1 MENDKIYDMIE
12 ELLTID
18 LRHMDEEE
26 KRETE
31 YLINDIV
38 ISLEELA
45 AKLGKDSD
53 VSYRRH
59 KKKNKECIN
68 IKQSLLGL

>member
-1 MENDKIYDMIE
+1 MEKDKIYRMIE
-12 ELLTID
+12 DLLAID
-18 LRHMDEEE
+18 LRHLDEDE
-26 KRETE
+26 RFETE

-53 VSYRRH
+53 VS
-59 KKKNKECIN
+59 I
-68 IKQSLLGL
+68 

>member
-1 MENDKIYDMIE
+1 MERDKIYDMIE
-12 ELLTID
+12 ELLAID
-18 LRHMDEEE
+18 LRHLDEEE
-26 KRETE
+26 RFETE

-53 VSYRRH
+53 AVSYTHLTLPTILRV
-59 KKKNKECIN
+59 
-68 IKQSLLGL
+68 

>member
-12 ELLTID
+12 ELLAID

-26 KRETE
+26 KKETE

-45 AKLGKDSD
+45 AKLGEDSD
-53 VSYRRH
+53 VSV
-59 KKKNKECIN
+59 
-68 IKQSLLGL
+68 

>member
-1 MENDKIYDMIE
+1 MEKDKIYEMIE
-12 ELLTID
+12 ELLAID
-18 LRHMDEEE
+18 LRHLDEDE
-26 KRETE
+26 RYETE

-53 VSYRRH
+53 VS
-59 KKKNKECIN
+59 I
-68 IKQSLLGL
+68 

>member
-1 MENDKIYDMIE
+1 MEKDKIYEMIE
-12 ELLTID
+12 ELLAID
-18 LRHMDEEE
+18 LRHLDEDE
-26 KRETE
+26 KFETE

-53 VSYRRH
+53 VS
-59 KKKNKECIN
+59 I
-68 IKQSLLGL
+68 

>member
-1 MENDKIYDMIE
+1 MEKDKIYEMIE
-12 ELLTID
+12 ELLAID
-18 LRHMDEEE
+18 LRHLDDDE
-26 KRETE
+26 RFDTE

-53 VSYRRH
+53 VS
-59 KKKNKECIN
+59 I
-68 IKQSLLGL
+68 